1 MPNKK
6 KENRY
11 IYSKFSIHISE
22 CVESVDDE
30 KRSLLFIMMNRHLF
44 SGTGNECY
52 ASKKMYFFV
61 QLFSMWFEMNW
72 SQLCVLSIPKQ
83 ALGQY
88 SFVKLRARFF
98 RKENSGII
106 HLPVKG
112 PTIYS
117 QLVFAET
124 NTLFFFSRYLLHLK
138 ATTATQCMT
147 KTQK

>member
-52 ASKKMYFFV
+52 ASKKNVFFCSTFFDV
-61 QLFSMWFEMNW
+61 IRNELKSALCAFDTETSAW
-72 SQLCVLSIPKQ
+72 SI
-83 ALGQY
+83 
-88 SFVKLRARFF
+88 
-98 RKENSGII
+98 
-106 HLPVKG
+106 
-112 PTIYS
+112 
-117 QLVFAET
+117 
-124 NTLFFFSRYLLHLK
+124 
-138 ATTATQCMT
+138 
-147 KTQK
+147 